1 MTLADKIRS
10 MTDEELAH
18 FLCNFINECAHCPAS
33 EHCYFEHNGMKA
45 YLQEEYKE

>member
-18 FLCNFINECAHCPAS
+18 YLCNLSDCQSCVCVDECRYGKNGFID
-33 EHCYFEHNGMKA
+33 YVKK
-45 YLQEEYKE
+45 EYKE